1 MPLTSSN
8 YGDLVTQTLADLG
21 RGKFTDLMSDY
32 QRTTALKRIIKKEKV
47 QFKSGKALD
56 FNAITNHNNSARG
69 VGLAYTALVNITS
82 STITGE
88 VPWRHQ
94 HWNYAWE
101 HRAIDMNRDPAKIV
115 DLLQTARI
123 QGIGAGIIYFERNM
137 WRVPASTNEVDF
149 YGIPYWVVKSN
160 TAVTTNDGF
169 NGLTPSGYSTVA
181 GIDPNTNSRW
191 RNYATQYTVV
201 SKDDAIRKLR
211 RMLKYTD
218 FEPLVDE
225 IPEYNLGDDMCI
237 YTNYPVIAAMEEI
250 LEAQNENL
258 GTDVASMDGKP
269 TIHRTPIEWVK
280 ELDLDTTNPIYSINW
295 GELFW
300 AFLKGWYMRETT
312 FDKLPNQPTTGVTFT
327 DNTGNTFC
335 RNRRRQG
342 VIATGTSMAY

>member
-1 MPLTSSN
+1 VPVTSAN

-21 RGKFTDLMSDY
+21 RGKFTDLMSSY
-32 QRTTALKRIIKKEKV
+32 QKTIALKRIVKKEKV
-47 QFKSGKALD
+47 QFQSGKSLS

-69 VGLAYTALVNITS
+69 VGLGYTSVVNLTS
-82 STITGE
+82 STIVGE
-88 VPWRHQ
+88 VDWRHQ

-115 DLLQTARI
+115 DLLQTSRI
-123 QGIGAGIIYFERNM
+123 QGIGAGIIYFEERM
-137 WRVPASTNEVDF
+137 WRVPPITNTVDF

-160 TAVTTNDGF
+160 TATTTNDGF
-169 NGLTPSGYSTVA
+169 NGLAPSGYTTVG
-181 GIDPNTNSRW
+181 GIDPATNTRW
-191 RNYATQYTVV
+191 RNYATQYTTV
-201 SKDDAIRKLR
+201 SKDDAIRKMR
-211 RMLKYTD
+211 RMLEYTD

-225 IPEYNLGDDMCI
+225 IPEYNLGDDMAI
-237 YTNYPVIAAMEEI
+237 YTNYAVKAAMEEI

-258 GTDVASMDGKP
+258 GTDVASMDGKA
-269 TIHRTPIEWVK
+269 TFHRTPITSVK

-300 AFLKGWYMRETT
+300 AFLKGWYMKETT
-312 FDKLPNQPTTGVTFT
+312 FDKSVHQPTMGVTFT

-342 VIATGTSMAY
+342 VISTNTTMSY